1 MRLGFHL
8 EPEENFL
15 PGVCARENQDREVV
29 GRVGMGIAC
38 SHSYDSDS
46 LRLTFFFF
54 FFLVTNISLPFFGA
68 SFLRF

>member
-8 EPEENFL
+8 EPQENFL
-15 PGVCARENQDREVV
+15 PGVCARENRDGEVAS
-29 GRVGMGIAC
+29 RVGMGIAC

-46 LRLTFFFF
+46 LRLTFFF
-54 FFLVTNISLPFFGA
+54 LVTDISLPFLGA